1 MHHHLIEVIA
11 SIIIAGAVLQ
21 WVGWKLQ
28 IPGLILL
35 ILAGVLLGPAGI
47 GWLNPEQDFG
57 EMLQPMISLGVAV
70 IVFEG
75 GLNLRWH
82 EFKQNSKVIYRLV
95 TWSVLITFVLSVW
108 QPAICGHGLAGGVD
122 PGSDRR
128 QGLGRPIMPAAETGQ
143 SQTPS
148 GRPATLEGIVND
160 LTGALLA
167 VLIYGYYM
175 YTDTHTL
182 AGGLR
187 WAWARG
193 IAVSLLLGLGA
204 GLLVGAAFRRG
215 YVPEHLKSP
224 LILAMVLLVYPGQQ
238 GAGRGRSAGC
248 HPAWYRAGQSA
259 PAHPA

>member
-82 EFKQNSKVIYRLV
+82 EFKQNSKVIYRLI
-95 TWSVLITFVLSVW
+95 TWSVLITFVLTSLAARYLVDMDW
-108 QPAICGHGLAGGVD
+108 PVALILGAIVAIVTGPTDHA
-122 PGSDRR
+122 
-128 QGLGRPIMPAAETGQ
+128 AAETGQ

-148 GRPATLEGIVND
+148 GRPATL
-160 LTGALLA
+160 
-167 VLIYGYYM
+167 
-175 YTDTHTL
+175 
-182 AGGLR
+182 GGDC
-187 WAWARG
+187 
-193 IAVSLLLGLGA
+193 
-204 GLLVGAAFRRG
+204 
-215 YVPEHLKSP
+215 
-224 LILAMVLLVYPGQQ
+224 Q
-238 GAGRGRSAGC
+238 
-248 HPAWYRAGQSA
+248 
-259 PAHPA
+259 